1 MLPQHLIAK
10 VEDYSKKYKIS
21 DKDQKEILKRVE
33 EIYNKAKISPG
44 ESIGVIT
51 AESFGEPS
59 TQMTLNTFHF
69 AGVAEM
75 NVTVG
80 LPRLIEI
87 FDARKRP
94 STPRMEIP
102 IKSKYSRTVEAVR
115 EVAMKIK
122 ETKLGDIAQEISI
135 NIAKATIE
143 IVLDKKKM
151 RDLDIK
157 PKLVLDKIA
166 EGLKSV
172 DVKDN
177 DSSVILKSKEK
188 EISLSEVYKL
198 KEKAKSIHIRGLQGV
213 THVLPVKG
221 DDGNYIIHCAGS
233 NLKDALMLEEAEKEI
248 IVTNDIFEIGKATVM
263 QKGSDATVIAC
274 GIMVSEALSAAEIL
288 KKDGITIKVVNMHT
302 IKPIDEEMIIQSAK
316 ETGAIVTAEEHQ
328 MYGGLGSAV
337 AEVVVKNCPVP
348 MEMIAVNDT
357 FGQSGSPQELLKYY
371 HLKDIDIAEAVKR
384 LVVKKL

>member
-1 MLPQHLIAK
+1 MLLGLLERYWENKMLPQHLIAK

-233 NLKDALMLEEAEKEI
+233 NLKDALLLEEAEKERI
-248 IVTNDIFEIGKATVM
+248 MTNDIFEI
-263 QKGSDATVIAC
+263 SDVLGVEAARAAIINEANKVIKDQ
-274 GIMVSEALSAAEIL
+274 GI
-288 KKDGITIKVVNMHT
+288 
-302 IKPIDEEMIIQSAK
+302 
-316 ETGAIVTAEEHQ
+316 
-328 MYGGLGSAV
+328 
-337 AEVVVKNCPVP
+337 
-348 MEMIAVNDT
+348 
-357 FGQSGSPQELLKYY
+357 
-371 HLKDIDIAEAVKR
+371 DIDIRHVMFLADVMTRSGTVKGVTR
-384 LVVKKL
+384 TGIVGEKESVLARASFETPIKHIVNASLVGEKDNLNSVVENVIINQPVPLGTGLPGLIAKMKKD